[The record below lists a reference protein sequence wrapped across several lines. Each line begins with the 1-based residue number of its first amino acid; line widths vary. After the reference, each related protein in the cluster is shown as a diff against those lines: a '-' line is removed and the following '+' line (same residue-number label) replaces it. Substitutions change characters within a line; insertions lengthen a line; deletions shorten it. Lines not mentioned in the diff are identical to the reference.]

1 MNARTV
7 GERPWE
13 LNRGRAARTA
23 RKQNAHASEPKGPT
37 QRDTPAERGRS
48 THREHD
54 VVSLHV
60 GSPCLF
66 LSGTGQKRPSGLRAA
81 NKEAARCG
89 DAFQSGVCSF
99 GDSLR
104 ALIG

>member
-1 MNARTV
+1 MNARAV
-7 GERPWE
+7 RERPWR
-13 LNRGRAARTA
+13 LNRGRAASPA

-37 QRDTPAERGRS
+37 QRDAPAKRGGS

-81 NKEAARCG
+81 NKEAVGCG
-89 DAFQSGVCSF
+89 GAFQSAVCSF
-99 GDSLR
+99 GDSL
-104 ALIG
+104 GVPVG